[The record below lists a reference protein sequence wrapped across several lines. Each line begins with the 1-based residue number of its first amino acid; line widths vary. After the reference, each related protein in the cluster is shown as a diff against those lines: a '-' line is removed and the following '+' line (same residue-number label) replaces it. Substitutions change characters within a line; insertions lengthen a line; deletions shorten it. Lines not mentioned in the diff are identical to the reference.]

1 MPKNEWTIK
10 NSLWESLF
18 MSQEAYIAS
27 PTSPFTLLTTQSSA
41 SYSTV
46 PLDECA

>member
-1 MPKNEWTIK
+1 
-10 NSLWESLF
+10 

-27 PTSPFTLLTTQSSA
+27 PTFPLTLLTTQSSA